1 MRKEKKTK
9 VKEDINK
16 IVTIDYYDKTKGS
29 LIKVDVT
36 KRVARFLNSSKQK
49 MRRRQNQYNYFNVP
63 FDLIFGENKFDNE
76 NLLVDKDFLEEFQD
90 EAKIKDREKCK
101 ELKSIIRLLSPNQR
115 EVLRMSCHN
124 LSFREIGQKLSISKQ
139 SAYERFKNA
148 KKNILKQLKDK
159 NL

>member
-1 MRKEKKTK
+1 MEKEKKTK

-29 LIKVDVT
+29 FIKVDVT
-36 KRVARFLNSSKQK
+36 KSVARFLNSSKQK
-49 MRRRQNQYNYFNVP
+49 IRRKQNQYNYFNVP

-90 EAKIKDREKCK
+90 KAKIKDREKCR

-115 EVLRMSCHN
+115 EVVEMTCLN

>member
-1 MRKEKKTK
+1 MEKEKKTK
-9 VKEDINK
+9 VKEDINM
-16 IVTIDYYDKTKGS
+16 IVTIDYYDKTKAS

-90 EAKIKDREKCK
+90 EAKINDREKCR

-115 EVLRMSCHN
+115 EVVKMTCLN

-148 KKNILKQLKDK
+148 KKNILKLLKDK